1 MILGGLCTKTGP
13 ERSTMGQVA
22 SAVGLATQDGDDGM
36 CECCGQE
43 WVAIV
48 RVCSVD
54 LSSLERTAIV
64 AVCACWC
71 VNVAVCKYAVQH
83 AALPRCWTGLHM

>member
-1 MILGGLCTKTGP
+1 MVSPQKPFAKLQFLREVDGGGEGGGTIQIGP

-54 LSSLERTAIV
+54 LSSLALTAIV

-71 VNVAVCKYAVQH
+71 VRK
-83 AALPRCWTGLHM
+83 